1 MIGLGS
7 DKNGIGLVFMLI
19 LVLTQVLSLNE
30 FLELIVPIC
39 YMFCYLVAFYGPN
52 ALLIGWKVVHS
63 LTRISRQ
70 ISKAT
75 PETATGTILG

>member
-1 MIGLGS
+1 MFRLT
-7 DKNGIGLVFMLI
+7 
-19 LVLTQVLSLNE
+19 LVLNQVLSLNE

-63 LTRISRQ
+63 
-70 ISKAT
+70 
-75 PETATGTILG
+75 